1 MQLPNGLPSNL
12 ISTNGPEE
20 CAIIKFPL
28 FKIQQEKFFRNN
40 LSNQEN
46 FNINS
51 YSIPQQQFAYTNSMN
66 VNENLFYEGSAF
78 YPQNTLP
85 FQELANINGNLILQ
99 PQPTINYGI
108 TANENSF
115 GEEIS
120 SASILQQQPANINVM
135 TINENS
141 FGEEI
146 SNASIPQQQ
155 SAITNFLNVIENIM
169 YYLQDTL
176 TYQKLAIINGNLF
189 SQPQPTINDGITA
202 NEISFGEEV
211 SSTSN
216 QQQQPTIND
225 GITANEISFGEEVS
239 STSNQQQQPTINDG
253 ITANEISFGEEVSS
267 TSNQQQQ
274 PTINDGITAN
284 EISFGEEVSSTSN
297 QQQSANTNANEISL
311 CEGNTD
317 CSQDLSFIQNFF
329 DLDRASHPQQKS
341 ANTNIMNSNKNSIS
355 EDIKNSPK
363 EEGVLIYQ
371 KCIKNNTIVSIPQQQ
386 SCDIISSMKS
396 FSNSTSSEK
405 IIVDDDNSNEPFLIT
420 NNDNYDNNNN
430 NKDNNNEENDDNNN
444 HDINSNNH
452 NNIIS
457 NDRYQTLLTNQL
469 NISSDHISKTLSN
482 VQKIRKRHMINK
494 SNKKSKINKIK
505 ESQSKKKSISFQR
518 QNIRNEFL
526 SNIEKVKLANAKF
539 EQLKQRREMY
549 KAKAKM
555 IEETDKNKVN
565 ETKSPKKPKDSIKR
579 MN

>member
-85 FQELANINGNLILQ
+85 YQELANINGNLILQ

-115 GEEIS
+115 GEEMIS

-189 SQPQPTINDGITA
+189 SQP
-202 NEISFGEEV
+202 
-211 SSTSN
+211 
-216 QQQQPTIND
+216 
-225 GITANEISFGEEVS
+225 
-239 STSNQQQQPTINDG
+239 QPTINDG